1 MNAQY
6 RTLLA
11 RIEEE
16 MNFID
21 QSAIRSQK
29 AWQKATLTSDDSYFD
44 SVALNLHNMYN
55 GAERIFEMIATGIDE
70 STPESKTWHRDLLQQ
85 MALRIPDIRPP
96 VVSEKLMIQLD
107 EYRSFRHIVRNIYA
121 FQYDLEKLKKLVDQ
135 LTDFVKLWK
144 SEIEEFCLFLKVV

>member
-1 MNAQY
+1 MNVQF

-16 MNFID
+16 MNFINL
-21 QSAIRSQK
+21 SAVRSEQ

-55 GAERIFEMIATGIDE
+55 GAERIFEMIAISIDE

-85 MALRIPDIRPP
+85 MTLTIPDVRPL
-96 VVSEKLMIQLD
+96 VISNQLMSQLD

-121 FQYDLEKLKKLVDQ
+121 FQYDLEKLKKLIDQ
-135 LTDFVKLWK
+135 LPNVIKSWK
-144 SEIEEFCLFLKVV
+144 SEIEKFCLFLKQL